1 MKIKIKI
8 FIFIYFIIKLIIYLL
23 FEKKIIKFKYIYISY
38 LTKILK

>member
-23 FEKKIIKFKYIYISY
+23 FEKKIIKFKYI
-38 LTKILK
+38 LFKKVLKK